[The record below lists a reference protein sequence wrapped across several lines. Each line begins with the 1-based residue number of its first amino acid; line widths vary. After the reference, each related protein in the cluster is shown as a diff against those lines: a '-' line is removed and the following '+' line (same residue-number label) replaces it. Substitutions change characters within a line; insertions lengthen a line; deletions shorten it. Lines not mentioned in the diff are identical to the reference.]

1 MIRKFLGKNPFDL
14 NTNQKKNFLATLIE
28 LTKLHK
34 KNCKNYFNI
43 LKNIKFKFKK
53 KMLLEDLPF
62 LPSSLFKEIEL
73 YSIKKK
79 NIFKTLKS
87 SGTSGQNVSQIF
99 LDKKNAKVQTLVLS
113 KIFKSVLG
121 EKRLPMLIV
130 DENPSNI
137 NKKLFNAK
145 MAAILGF
152 SIFGYD
158 HTYLLNQDNKI
169 DYKKLNLFLDKYHH
183 KNFIIFG
190 FTSNIYEALVNRLNK
205 KMINPNLKNAILIHG
220 GGWKKMEDIKINNSK
235 FKNMLLTKL
244 NIKNVINYYGM
255 VEQAGSV
262 FLECNKCHFFKTS
275 IFSDVVIRDEKL
287 KKISG
292 GKKKGL
298 LQVLSILPTSYPGHS
313 ILTEDMGEFSK
324 KKCPC
329 GFGGKRFLVHGR
341 LKKSEI
347 RGCSDV

>member
-1 MIRKFLGKNPFDL
+1 MIQKFFKKKPFDL
-14 NTNQKKNFLATLIE
+14 DENYKKKFLQTLIQ
-28 LTKLHK
+28 LTKYHK
-34 KNCKNYFNI
+34 KNCKNYSDI
-43 LKNIKFKFKK
+43 LKNFSFKFKK
-53 KMLLEDLPF
+53 KMQIEDLPF

-99 LDKKNAKVQTLVLS
+99 LDKENAKAQTLVLS

-121 EKRLPMLIV
+121 EKRLPMLII

-145 MAAILGF
+145 MAAIFGF

-158 HTYLLNQDNKI
+158 HTYLLKQDKRI
-169 DYKKLNLFLDKYHH
+169 DYKKLNLFLDKYSNE
-183 KNFIIFG
+183 KFIIFG
-190 FTSNIYEALVNRLNK
+190 FTSNVYELLINRLNK
-205 KMINPNLKNAILIHG
+205 KMINSNLKNSILIHG
-220 GGWKKMEDIKINNSK
+220 GGWKKMEDIKINNGK
-235 FKNMLLTKL
+235 FKNLLLKKL
-244 NIKNVINYYGM
+244 DIKNVINYYGM
-255 VEQAGSV
+255 VEQAGSI
-262 FLECNKCHFFKTS
+262 FLECNKCRFFKTS
-275 IFSDVVIRDEKL
+275 IFSDVLIRDDKL
-287 KKISG
+287 KIISE

-313 ILTEDMGEFSK
+313 ILTEDIGEYSK

-341 LKKSEI
+341 SKKSDL